1 MLGSLLLN
9 LASYDPASAQ
19 QQGFGQTLG
28 SPQDRQMFGNGA
40 SSGAGG
46 GSLGPS
52 TPGLGITN
60 PIDLINRIRRS
71 TALDDA
77 TPPASAV
84 DQALKALESQSAGP
98 AGVGRPVAG
107 AAAPVAGAAAPVAG
121 AAAPGMP

>member
-9 LASYDPASAQ
+9 LATYAPARAQ
-19 QQGFGQTLG
+19 QQGFGQTQG
-28 SPQDRQMFGNGA
+28 APQDRQMFGNGA

-52 TPGLGITN
+52 NSGLGISN

-84 DQALKALESQSAGP
+84 DQALKALESESAGP
-98 AGVGRPVAG
+98 AVVGRPLAG
-107 AAAPVAGAAAPVAG
+107 AAAPAAAAPAPVG
-121 AAAPGMP
+121 GVSPGMP